1 MNGMAIP
8 AVWLFVVA
16 QASAA
21 IWWASGTD
29 QQVEKNTSVIEQV
42 VDNEK
47 QIAVMQVQQ
56 TEIQKDVSE
65 VRATVNDIYR
75 IVNRWSGDE

>member
-1 MNGMAIP
+1 MSIP

>member
-1 MNGMAIP
+1 MAIP

-75 IVNRWSGDE
+75 IVNRWRGDE

>member
-1 MNGMAIP
+1 MAIP

-75 IVNRWSGDE
+75 IVNRLSGDE

>member
-1 MNGMAIP
+1 MAIP

-75 IVNRWSGDE
+75 IVNRWSGEE

>member
-1 MNGMAIP
+1 MAIP

-21 IWWASGTD
+21 ICWASGTD

>member
-1 MNGMAIP
+1 MAIP
-8 AVWLFVVA
+8 AEWLFVVA
-16 QASAA
+16 QAAAA